1 MRISKNYFNFTA
13 KLSLTYSKA
22 LLNDFSISQKNTTT
36 MIDPLLLPYLSI
48 IEDRKKHFTAT
59 ARTMQ
64 GDAARLADNCN
75 YHLYYGLH
83 FAANELVKVMTGKKT
98 ITSHLKNSTTKIGN
112 YGSPHIFCT
121 TRCSTNC

>member
-1 MRISKNYFNFTA
+1 
-13 KLSLTYSKA
+13 
-22 LLNDFSISQKNTTT
+22 

-64 GDAARLADNCN
+64 GDAFL
-75 YHLYYGLH
+75 
-83 FAANELVKVMTGKKT
+83 KVMTGKKT

-121 TRCSTNC
+121 TKCSTNC